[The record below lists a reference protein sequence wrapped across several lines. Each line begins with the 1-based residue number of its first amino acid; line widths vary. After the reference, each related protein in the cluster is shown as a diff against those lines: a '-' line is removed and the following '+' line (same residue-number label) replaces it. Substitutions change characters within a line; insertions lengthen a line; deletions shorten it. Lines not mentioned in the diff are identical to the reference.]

1 MCKQGTRLYL
11 QAVAA
16 QIIQAYEVEDD
27 DHVTFAG
34 EVDWVCER
42 APVDEADEVIRRY
55 LAGPCVRAS
64 SGVRPATTLGV
75 TGRTAAVADRAAA
88 AGSGRRRRLPG
99 RLGSGHVTAW
109 TCPEPPG
116 DPPAGSRPRTAAA
129 R

>member
-27 DHVTFAG
+27 DYVTFAG

-64 SGVRPATTLGV
+64 SGVRPATTLGSQV
-75 TGRTAAVADRAAA
+75 ERRQLQTEPQQPGLLGGDGCRV
-88 AGSGRRRRLPG
+88 GSGQ
-99 RLGSGHVTAW
+99 VT
-109 TCPEPPG
+109 
-116 DPPAGSRPRTAAA
+116 
-129 R
+129 